1 LTFSWVPVDA
11 KLGMSHASTK
21 ETFAIRRLFSIGQK
35 IAKPEKSRTDS
46 QIEPQ
51 EKWRYFPPNRE

>member
-1 LTFSWVPVDA
+1 MPVDA

-21 ETFAIRRLFSIGQK
+21 ETFAVRRLFWIRQK
-35 IAKPEKSRTDS
+35 NCETQKSRTES

-51 EKWRYFPPNRE
+51 EKQRYFPPNRE